1 MASAAMRLVGLYL
14 RTVARPAMA
23 TPRRAEVTVGAP
35 KRASPPPRSLRR
47 HHAVDTISIGGFDCA
62 VVDPGGRDTGRAAL
76 YLHGGSYIHP
86 MAAQQWAFVDR
97 LAGAGVRVVVPD
109 YGLAPR
115 FTYRD
120 AYPLISEAY
129 RRLVADRGADATTI
143 IGDSAGGGLALGL
156 AQSLLHTDLPQPRRL
171 VLLAPW
177 LDLTLDD
184 PAVRAS
190 EAADPWLTRA
200 GLVVAGRAW
209 AGGDDRRLPLLSPI
223 EGPIDGLAPLRVFV
237 GDRDLLLP
245 DVLRLQRRFRSAGLG
260 ADRFSLVVQPGGL
273 HNYPLLPV
281 PEGRLAQHAIL
292 RDVAG

>member
-1 MASAAMRLVGLYL
+1 MASAGMRLVGLYL
-14 RTVARPAMA
+14 RAVARPAMA
-23 TPRRAEVTVGAP
+23 TPHRAAATIAAP
-35 KRASPPPRSLRR
+35 KRPSPPPRSLRR
-47 HHAVDTISIGGFDCA
+47 HHAVDRMPLGDFDCI
-62 VVDPGGRDTGRAAL
+62 VVAPGGRDTGRAAL

-86 MAAQQWAFVDR
+86 MAAQQWTLVDR
-97 LAGAGVRVVVPD
+97 LAAAGVRVVVPD
-109 YGLAPR
+109 YGLAPH
-115 FTYRD
+115 FTHRD
-120 AYPLISEAY
+120 AYPLLSEAY
-129 RRLVADRGADATTI
+129 RRLVAERGAAGTTV

-156 AQSLLHTDLPQPRRL
+156 AQSVLDTDLPQPRRL

-177 LDLTLDD
+177 VDLTLDD
-184 PAVRAS
+184 PAVRRS

-200 GLVVAGRAW
+200 GLVAAGRAW
-209 AGGDDRRLPLLSPI
+209 AGGDDPRLAALSPI
-223 EGPIDGLAPLRVFV
+223 EGPIDGLAPIRTFV

-260 ADRFSLVVQPGGL
+260 ADRFSLVVQPGGP